1 MAYEPLT
8 PNMLI
13 AALKNV
19 KEFHIDL
26 IDLSWK
32 FANEDGTLNEEAM
45 RLNRKEI
52 DEAADQATAY
62 VHGVRRAVER
72 ISRFQERAYVVGS

>member
-1 MAYEPLT
+1 MSYDPLT
-8 PNMLI
+8 PNMVI
-13 AALKNV
+13 AALGNV

-26 IDLSWK
+26 IDLANK
-32 FANEDGTLNEEAM
+32 FTKEDGTLDEEAM

-62 VHGVRRAVER
+62 IHGVRLAVER
-72 ISRFQERAYVVGS
+72 ISRFQKRS